1 MSRIPCNVNKDLL
14 PLYVD
19 DVCSEE
25 SKDLVEEHLS
35 ECGEC
40 QNYYEALKEGLLEA
54 EVKGDKENILSEEKM
69 RQVAVSVIKATKKE
83 ITKSQTI
90 KAAGIVAAVILAL
103 IVLEGLD
110 GSYMGGWLGKI
121 PLFDI
126 RLKVDDVRVT
136 EVYELDNGYLYVTVE
151 PDKKCGMCYAGNLQ
165 EVVDEEKGLTGEY
178 EGVFGLE
185 NAPLDVDAIRIK
197 SYSFIFP
204 LSKKVKEYDGDVR
217 ERQDSAIYL
226 EGKGDK
232 RIKVWEKGQE
242 VKKAPPEIEGEARK
256 EIEETDAWSEGGIRK
271 GEITAADAA
280 EDAAGSVYIVI
291 NKESG

>member
-25 SKDLVEEHLS
+25 SKSMVEEHLAGC
-35 ECGEC
+35 EKC
-40 QNYYEALKEGLLEA
+40 QEYYEALKEGIPE
-54 EVKGDKENILSEEKM
+54 EKIEEEKEGLLSEEKM
-69 RQVAVSVIKATKKE
+69 REAAVSVIKATKKE

-185 NAPLDVDAIRIK
+185 NAPLDIDAIRIK

-226 EGKGDK
+226 EGKGDE

-271 GEITAADAA
+271 GEITAVDAA
-280 EDAAGSVYIVI
+280 EDAAGSVYII
-291 NKESG
+291 SRDK

>member
-25 SKDLVEEHLS
+25 SKSMVEEHLAGC
-35 ECGEC
+35 EKC
-40 QNYYEALKEGLLEA
+40 QEYYEALKEGIPEEKIA
-54 EVKGDKENILSEEKM
+54 EEKEGLLSEEKM
-69 RQVAVSVIKATKKE
+69 REAAVSVIKATKKE

-103 IVLEGLD
+103 VILEGLD

-185 NAPLDVDAIRIK
+185 NAPLDVNAIRIK

-204 LSKKVKEYDGDVR
+204 LSKKVKEYDGGVK

-226 EGKGDK
+226 EGKGDE

-280 EDAAGSVYIVI
+280 EDAADSVYII
-291 NKESG
+291 SRDK

>member
-25 SKDLVEEHLS
+25 SKSMVEEHLAGC
-35 ECGEC
+35 EKC
-40 QNYYEALKEGLLEA
+40 QEYYEALKEGIPE
-54 EVKGDKENILSEEKM
+54 EKIEEEKKGLLSEEKM
-69 RQVAVSVIKATKKE
+69 REAAVSVIKATKKE

-280 EDAAGSVYIVI
+280 EDAAGSVYII
-291 NKESG
+291 SRDK

>member
-25 SKDLVEEHLS
+25 SKSMVEEHLAGC
-35 ECGEC
+35 EKC
-40 QNYYEALKEGLLEA
+40 QEYYEALKEGIPEEKIA
-54 EVKGDKENILSEEKM
+54 EEKEGLLSEEKM
-69 RQVAVSVIKATKKE
+69 REAAVSVIKATKKE

-165 EVVDEEKGLTGEY
+165 EVVDGEKGLTGEY

-204 LSKKVKEYDGDVR
+204 LSKKVKEYDGGVK

-226 EGKGDK
+226 EGKGDE

-256 EIEETDAWSEGGIRK
+256 EIEEMDAWSEGGIRK

-280 EDAAGSVYIVI
+280 EDAAGSVYII
-291 NKESG
+291 SRDK

>member
-1 MSRIPCNVNKDLL
+1 M
-14 PLYVD
+14 
-19 DVCSEE
+19 
-25 SKDLVEEHLS
+25 
-35 ECGEC
+35 
-40 QNYYEALKEGLLEA
+40 
-54 EVKGDKENILSEEKM
+54 
-69 RQVAVSVIKATKKE
+69 
-83 ITKSQTI
+83 
-90 KAAGIVAAVILAL
+90 
-103 IVLEGLD
+103 
-110 GSYMGGWLGKI
+110 
-121 PLFDI
+121 
-126 RLKVDDVRVT
+126 
-136 EVYELDNGYLYVTVE
+136 E

-280 EDAAGSVYIVI
+280 EDAAGSVYII
-291 NKESG
+291 SRDK